1 MARRDVPD
9 AVREIKVGTVA
20 RWGNMGVSERQLR
33 TLVRAGELIRWR
45 HGSYVS
51 RTAVEWAQ
59 DNPRRQHVLHV
70 YVAMDSIRSG
80 AVPSHQSAA
89 VMHGLKLLNDLGNAV
104 TLTLP
109 PEKKRS
115 GQERPDVILHAAALP
130 RRHLAR
136 MYGVPVTSAQRTV
149 VDLARTL
156 PFMDA
161 VVVADSALNVNLAA
175 KSELLAVLEAC
186 KGWPGTQQARRAID
200 FADRGAESPLE
211 SCGRVVVHERGIE
224 APEVQVTIRGD
235 RFEYTVDLYWAK
247 HKTILEWDGLAK
259 YKSGKTLEDQF
270 ARDRV
275 LRDAGYKV
283 VHATWQELFGNPG
296 LVIERIRKAFAAAT
310 PF

>member
-1 MARRDVPD
+1 M
-9 AVREIKVGTVA
+9 
-20 RWGNMGVSERQLR
+20 SERQLR

-45 HGSYVS
+45 HGSYVT
-51 RTAVEWAQ
+51 RTAVEWAR

-89 VMHGLKLLNDLGNAV
+89 TMHGLKLLGDPGNVV

-109 PEKKRS
+109 PEKQRS
-115 GQERPDVILHAAALP
+115 GHERPDVILHAAALP
-130 RRHLAR
+130 RRHLGR
-136 MYGVPVTSAQRTV
+136 MYRVPVTSGQRTV

-161 VVVADSALNVNLAA
+161 VVVADSALNADLAA

-186 KGWPGTQQARRAID
+186 KGWPGTRQARRAID
-200 FADRGAESPLE
+200 FADGGAESPLE
-211 SCGRVVVHERGIE
+211 SCGRVVIRERGIE
-224 APEVQVTIRGD
+224 APQVQATIRAG
-235 RFEYTVDLYWAK
+235 RFEYTVDLYWAR
-247 HKTILEWDGLAK
+247 HKTIVEWDGLAK
-259 YKSGKTLEDQF
+259 YEDSKDLESQF

-283 VHATWQELFGNPG
+283 VHATWKELFGDPG
-296 LVIERIRKAFAAAT
+296 LVIERIRKAFASDT